1 MPGLVAALAPLVDT
15 EAGPGLSPWLAHD
28 SSSHTWAWAR
38 PWPVYNGQLEDMG
51 AREVV
56 EWRRLG
62 RKDATFISSTL
73 TFDKSSKKTFA

>member
-38 PWPVYNGQLEDMG
+38 PLVTSVQWA
-51 AREVV
+51 ARGHG
-56 EWRRLG
+56 WQG
-62 RKDATFISSTL
+62 GG
-73 TFDKSSKKTFA
+73 